1 MDEPPRDRGWLDVL
15 DQVQA
20 DLVDLLKP
28 VARTVS
34 LRAGESLFLQGDD
47 ARELYSLLSGRLEV
61 CVLSESGQN
70 LALNVLGPGQVFGEI
85 ALFDRGRRTATVAA
99 LEASRLLCASAAA
112 LDQEMRRN
120 PDLAAAL
127 LRLAVGRA
135 RWISEQM
142 ENLAFAAL
150 NVRLAR
156 RLLYLQHRLGEAD
169 GSIAVSQTAL
179 GGHVS
184 ATREA
189 VSKTMAHWKREGIV
203 EIGRGWV
210 MIRDPDR
217 LRILSALPPTI

>member
-1 MDEPPRDRGWLDVL
+1 MDERSRDVGWLDVL

-20 DLVDLLKP
+20 ELVELLKP
-28 VARTVS
+28 VASTVA
-34 LRAGESLFLQGDD
+34 LRAGELLFMQGDD
-47 ARELYSLLSGRLEV
+47 ARELYGLQSGRLEV

-99 LEASRLLCASAAA
+99 LDSSRLLCVSAAA

-120 PDLAAAL
+120 PDLSAAL

-135 RWISEQM
+135 RWVSEQM
-142 ENLAFAAL
+142 ENLAFAPL
-150 NVRLAR
+150 NIRLAR

-179 GGHVS
+179 GDHVN

-189 VSKTMAHWKREGIV
+189 VSKTMAQWKRDGIV
-203 EIGRGWV
+203 ETGRGWV
-210 MIRDPDR
+210 AIRDPAR
-217 LRILSALPPTI
+217 LRVLSALPPTI